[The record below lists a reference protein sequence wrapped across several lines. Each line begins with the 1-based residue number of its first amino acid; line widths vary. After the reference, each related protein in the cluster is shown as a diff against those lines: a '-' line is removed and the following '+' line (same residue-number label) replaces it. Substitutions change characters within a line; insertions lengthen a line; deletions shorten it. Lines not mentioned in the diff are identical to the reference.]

1 MRFLDNK
8 QEVINIKLTPF
19 GKHLLSKG
27 EFNPVY
33 YSFSDEDVVYSLT
46 GEEQNDIQDRIL
58 DNSISIEPINR
69 ITPVNPNGQ
78 TEYIGDE
85 NLRLPYNP
93 QYIKDTQK
101 EIIGN
106 SSLNSNY
113 LPAWKT
119 TVLNGRI
126 ESTTTGSIPTFE
138 MKDSYFNISVV
149 DNTQFAG
156 NITPNLSSLEL
167 ENGKMIMIDEDY
179 YLLEINEENVDDK
192 NLNFEIELFEVI
204 SSGSD
209 GEQLRRL
216 NFTKK
221 PDKIVN
227 NILLDD
233 EELTNVI
240 EFPRLPSNF
249 SEHYFDVLV
258 DDEITDIK
266 VNQKVKQKINT
277 QKVYPVSDP
286 NAPVKD
292 DC

>member
-33 YSFSDEDVVYSLT
+33 YSFSDEDVVYSLS

-58 DNSISIEPINR
+58 DNSISIESIAR
-69 ITPVNPNGQ
+69 ITPANPNLQ
-78 TEYIGDE
+78 YEYTGDDGT
-85 NLRLPYNP
+85 RLSYNS
-93 QYIKDTQK
+93 QYVK
-101 EIIGN
+101 ELEKNIIGN
-106 SSLNSNY
+106 SALESAY

-119 TVLNGRI
+119 TILNGRI
-126 ESTTTGSIPTFE
+126 SATTTGSIPTFE
-138 MKDSYFNISVV
+138 MEDSLFKISVV
-149 DNTQFAG
+149 ENTQFAG
-156 NITPNLSSLEL
+156 NITPNFSSLEL
-167 ENGKMIMIDEDY
+167 ENGKMIKIDESH
-179 YLLEINEENVDDK
+179 YLLEIIEENVDDK
-192 NLNFEIELFEVI
+192 NQNFEIELFEVI

-209 GEQLRRL
+209 GEQLKRL

-227 NILLDD
+227 NIMLD
-233 EELTNVI
+233 EEEIANVI

-249 SEHYFDVLV
+249 SEHYFDMLV
-258 DDEITDIK
+258 DDEIADIK
-266 VNQKVKQKINT
+266 INQRINT
-277 QKVYPVSDP
+277 QNVYPVSDP
-286 NAPVKD
+286 NAPIKD

>member
-27 EFNPVY
+27 ELNPVY

-85 NLRLPYNP
+85 NLRLPFNP
-93 QYIKDTQK
+93 QYVKDTQK

-167 ENGKMIMIDEDY
+167 ENGKMIMINEDY

-266 VNQKVKQKINT
+266 VNQKINT